1 MPAAVSIV
9 IVGAIVFIVMAFM
22 YAFSGRS
29 VAVANRLGRLWEA
42 PDRERMEKKG
52 ARRKVTESILSGIT
66 KILPAPPDQTPEADQ
81 RLIYAGFRRP
91 EAATLFRIARV
102 ALIVI
107 LVGLVYVTGVY
118 KLNSILFFLLAG
130 VSGFMLPDIWLGRQ
144 VTHRQ
149 QILRLALPDALD
161 LLVICMEAGL
171 GLDQA
176 MMYVSQEMRIAHR
189 ELCDEIDLVN
199 AEMRVG
205 KTRLDAFRSLATRT
219 GVDDL
224 QSLVATLIQ
233 TDRFGT
239 SIAKSL
245 RVHSDDLRTKRR
257 QRAEEMA
264 AKTTV
269 KMLFPL
275 VFFIFPPLFVVIL
288 GPAVISMLRMMGQL
302 R

>member
-1 MPAAVSIV
+1 MPASVSIV
-9 IVGAIVFIVMAFM
+9 IVGAIVFIVMAFL
-22 YAFSGRS
+22 YAFSGGS
-29 VAVANRLGRLWEA
+29 VAVADRLGRLWEA
-42 PDRERMEKKG
+42 PDREGMEKKG
-52 ARRKVTESILSGIT
+52 ARRKVKEAVLSGLT
-66 KILPAPPDQTPEADQ
+66 KILPSSRDQAEEADQ

-91 EAATLFRIARV
+91 EAATLFRVMRV
-102 ALIVI
+102 ALIVT
-107 LVGLVYVTGVY
+107 LVGLVYVTRVY
-118 KLNSILFFLLAG
+118 KLNPILFLLLAA
-130 VSGFMLPDIWLGRQ
+130 VLGFMLPDIWLGRR
-144 VTHRQ
+144 VNYRQ
-149 QILRLALPDALD
+149 QLLRLGLPDALD

-176 MMYVSQEMRIAHR
+176 MMYVTQEMKIAHR
-189 ELCDEIDLVN
+189 ELCDEFDLVN

-257 QRAEEMA
+257 QRAEELA

-288 GPAVISMLRMMGQL
+288 GPAIISMVRMMGQL